1 MVPLDGNADI
11 LRRFTLR
18 DASKSTQVVKMLC
31 PFART
36 QNFPPVILCL
46 MLPKTASLSYHIH
59 LTLLPLSQNPGLSTS
74 KVDMLTI
81 MEPPPRLINLN
92 IKNINFLHSRTIRRK
107 SHNKLRKISVTL
119 NKANFPKIVP
129 TN

>member
-46 MLPKTASLSYHIH
+46 MLPKTAILSYHIH
-59 LTLLPLSQNPGLSTS
+59 LTLLPLSQNPSFHRDSNMPSLETTFPDLPSLTEQEVMDIALS
-74 KVDMLTI
+74 
-81 MEPPPRLINLN
+81 
-92 IKNINFLHSRTIRRK
+92 
-107 SHNKLRKISVTL
+107 NKM
-119 NKANFPKIVP
+119 
-129 TN
+129 